1 MIDDPTTSSPK
12 CKPQSTLQEND
23 MATFIGMVAL
33 VSVDENNLPLPE
45 HLTLPATAASTT
57 LTVELGYL
65 FLPIG
70 WGKGYATES
79 LNAVFEACRRARSFW
94 APFENVYVRA
104 IVNHENPAS
113 LRVMEKTAVLEED
126 DSFRAPK
133 NDAEY
138 NRFFDAAIAGSV
150 SALDACFG
158 PNINVNALQADR
170 LRGESALHMA
180 ARSGHLPTLRWLLE
194 HGADVNLKDSR
205 NGTALNNAAYGAHIR
220 AAELLLDAGAHID
233 LETGSRSSYTALS
246 SVLQGK
252 QIVTPQAIAMIELLL
267 KRGFS
272 PAKPVD
278 HMGLT
283 VVSGLHESSL
293 LNHE

>member
-113 LRVMEKTAVLEED
+113 LRVMEKTGMMERGVYEWRGKPIFL
-126 DSFRAPK
+126 
-133 NDAEY
+133 
-138 NRFFDAAIAGSV
+138 AGEWTERST
-150 SALDACFG
+150 LHIFG
-158 PNINVNALQADR
+158 YYIFGN
-170 LRGESALHMA
+170 
-180 ARSGHLPTLRWLLE
+180 
-194 HGADVNLKDSR
+194 KDS
-205 NGTALNNAAYGAHIR
+205 
-220 AAELLLDAGAHID
+220 
-233 LETGSRSSYTALS
+233 
-246 SVLQGK
+246 
-252 QIVTPQAIAMIELLL
+252 
-267 KRGFS
+267 
-272 PAKPVD
+272 
-278 HMGLT
+278 
-283 VVSGLHESSL
+283 
-293 LNHE
+293 